1 MRKII
6 HLDENHKLLKDELEK
21 LGFKNYFDLKS
32 NKKEIEK
39 KISKYQGIILR
50 SRIEIDKKFID
61 SCKNLKFI
69 ARVGS
74 GLENIDTD
82 YAKKKNIE
90 IISAAEAN
98 ANAVGEHAIGMLLT
112 LLNKI
117 IKSNNE
123 IKHNI
128 WAREQNRGV
137 ELGGK
142 TIGIIG
148 YGNTGKS
155 LAKKLSGFSVRILC
169 NDIIE
174 EVSDEYATQVSI
186 NEIMKRCDIISINTN
201 LNDSSFQ
208 LINKDFVNNCKKPFF
223 LINTSRGE
231 CLKTSDIVDG
241 IKTGKILGACLDVIE
256 NESKSF
262 DYLKTNSDLEYLK
275 KSEKVVL
282 TPHIAGWS
290 IESKLHLAQVVL
302 EKIKDLY
309 GK

>member
-1 MRKII
+1 MPKIL
-6 HLDENHKLLKDELEK
+6 HLDENHELLKNELEK
-21 LGFKNYFDLKS
+21 LGFKNYFDLIS
-32 NKKEIEK
+32 TKKEIEN
-39 KISKYQGIILR
+39 KIWEYQGIILR
-50 SRIEIDKKFID
+50 SRIEIDKRFID

-90 IISAAEAN
+90 IISAAEGN
-98 ANAVGEHAIGMLLT
+98 ANAVGEHALGMLLS

-123 IKHNI
+123 INQNI
-128 WAREQNRGV
+128 WEREQNRGI
-137 ELGGK
+137 ELDGK

-155 LAKKLSGFSVRILC
+155 LAKKLSGFNVRVLC

-174 EVSDEYATQVSI
+174 DVSDKYATQVSI
-186 NEIMKRCDIISINTN
+186 SEIMKSCDIVSLHTN
-201 LNDSSFQ
+201 LNDSSFH
-208 LINKDFVNNCKKPFF
+208 LINKHFINNCKKSFF

-262 DYLKTNSDLEYLK
+262 ENLNTNSDFEYLK

-290 IESKLHLAQVVL
+290 IESKLKLAQVVL

>member
-1 MRKII
+1 MPKIL
-6 HLDENHKLLKDELEK
+6 HLDENHELLKNELEK
-21 LGFKNYFDLKS
+21 LGFKNYFDLIS
-32 NKKEIEK
+32 TKKEIEN
-39 KISKYQGIILR
+39 KIWEYQGIILR
-50 SRIEIDKKFID
+50 SRIEIDKRFID

-90 IISAAEAN
+90 IISAAEGN
-98 ANAVGEHAIGMLLT
+98 ANAVGEHALGMLLS

-123 IKHNI
+123 INQNI
-128 WAREQNRGV
+128 WEREQNRGI
-137 ELGGK
+137 ELDGK

-155 LAKKLSGFSVRILC
+155 LAKKLSGFNVRVLC

-174 EVSDEYATQVSI
+174 DVSDKYATQVNIS
-186 NEIMKRCDIISINTN
+186 EIMKSCDIVSLHTN
-201 LNDSSFQ
+201 LNDSSFH
-208 LINKDFVNNCKKPFF
+208 LINKHFINNCKKSFF

-262 DYLKTNSDLEYLK
+262 EFLNINSDFEYLK

-282 TPHIAGWS
+282 SPHIAGWS
-290 IESKLHLAQVVL
+290 IESKLELAQVVL

>member
-1 MRKII
+1 MPKIL
-6 HLDENHKLLKDELEK
+6 HLDENHELLKNELEK
-21 LGFKNYFDLKS
+21 LGFKNYFDLIS
-32 NKKEIEK
+32 TKKEIEI
-39 KISKYQGIILR
+39 KIWEYQGIILR
-50 SRIEIDKKFID
+50 SRIEIDKRFID

-90 IISAAEAN
+90 IISAAEGN
-98 ANAVGEHAIGMLLT
+98 ANAVGEHALGMLLS

-123 IKHNI
+123 INQNI
-128 WAREQNRGV
+128 WEREQNRGI
-137 ELGGK
+137 ELDGK

-155 LAKKLSGFSVRILC
+155 LAKKLSGFNVRVLC

-174 EVSDEYATQVSI
+174 DVSDKYATQVSI
-186 NEIMKRCDIISINTN
+186 SEIMKSCDIISLHTN

-208 LINKDFVNNCKKPFF
+208 LINKNFINNCKKPFF

-231 CLKTSDIVDG
+231 CLKTSDLVDG

-262 DYLKTNSDLEYLK
+262 EFLNINSDFEYLK

-282 TPHIAGWS
+282 SPHIAGWS
-290 IESKLHLAQVVL
+290 IESKLKLAQVVL

>member
-6 HLDENHKLLKDELEK
+6 HLDENHKLLKDELKK

-123 IKHNI
+123 IKNNI
-128 WAREQNRGV
+128 WAREQNRGI
-137 ELGGK
+137 ELDGK

-155 LAKKLSGFSVRILC
+155 LAKKLSGFNVRVLC

-174 EVSDEYATQVSI
+174 EISDKYATQVSI
-186 NEIMKRCDIISINTN
+186 NEIMNSCDIISLHTN

-208 LINKDFVNNCKKPFF
+208 LINKDFINNCKKPFF
-223 LINTSRGE
+223 LINTSRGG
-231 CLKTSDIVDG
+231 CLKTSHVVDG

-262 DYLKTNSDLEYLK
+262 ENLNTNSDLEYLK

-282 TPHIAGWS
+282 TPHVAGWS
-290 IESKLHLAQVVL
+290 IESKLKLAQVVL

>member
-1 MRKII
+1 MPKIL
-6 HLDENHKLLKDELEK
+6 HLDENHELLKNELEK
-21 LGFKNYFDLKS
+21 LGFKNYFDLIS
-32 NKKEIEK
+32 TKKEIEN
-39 KISKYQGIILR
+39 KIWEYQGIILR
-50 SRIEIDKKFID
+50 SRIEIDKRFID

-90 IISAAEAN
+90 IISAAEGN
-98 ANAVGEHAIGMLLT
+98 ANAVGEHALGMLLS

-123 IKHNI
+123 INQNI
-128 WAREQNRGV
+128 WEREQNRGI
-137 ELGGK
+137 ELDGK

-155 LAKKLSGFSVRILC
+155 LAKKLSGFNVRVLC

-174 EVSDEYATQVSI
+174 DVSDKYATQVSI
-186 NEIMKRCDIISINTN
+186 SEIMKSCDIVSLHTN
-201 LNDSSFQ
+201 LNDSSFH
-208 LINKDFVNNCKKPFF
+208 LINKHFINNCKKSFF

-262 DYLKTNSDLEYLK
+262 EFLNINSDFEYLK

-282 TPHIAGWS
+282 SPHIAGWS
-290 IESKLHLAQVVL
+290 IESKLELAQVVL

>member
-128 WAREQNRGV
+128 WAREQNRGI
-137 ELGGK
+137 ELDGK

-174 EVSDEYATQVSI
+174 EVSDKYATQVSI
-186 NEIMKRCDIISINTN
+186 NEIMKRCDIISLHTN

-208 LINKDFVNNCKKPFF
+208 LINKDFINNCKKPFF

-262 DYLKTNSDLEYLK
+262 DYLKTNSDFEYLK
-275 KSEKVVL
+275 KSEKVIL
-282 TPHIAGWS
+282 TPHVAGWS
-290 IESKLHLAQVVL
+290 IESKLKLAQVVL
-302 EKIKDLY
+302 EKIKVLY
-309 GK
+309 EK

>member
-1 MRKII
+1 MPKIL
-6 HLDENHKLLKDELEK
+6 HLDENHELLKNELEK
-21 LGFKNYFDLKS
+21 LGFKNYFDLIS
-32 NKKEIEK
+32 TKKEIEN
-39 KISKYQGIILR
+39 KIWEYQGIILR
-50 SRIEIDKKFID
+50 SRIEIDKRFID

-90 IISAAEAN
+90 IISAAEGN
-98 ANAVGEHAIGMLLT
+98 ANAVGEHALGMLLS

-123 IKHNI
+123 INQNI
-128 WAREQNRGV
+128 WEREQNRGI
-137 ELGGK
+137 ELDGK

-155 LAKKLSGFSVRILC
+155 LAKKLSGFNVRVLC

-174 EVSDEYATQVSI
+174 DVSDKYATQVSI
-186 NEIMKRCDIISINTN
+186 SEIMKRCDIVSLHTN
-201 LNDSSFQ
+201 LNDSSFH
-208 LINKDFVNNCKKPFF
+208 LINKHFINNCKKSFF

-262 DYLKTNSDLEYLK
+262 ENINTNSDFEYLK

-290 IESKLHLAQVVL
+290 IESKLKLAQVVL

>member
-1 MRKII
+1 MPKII
-6 HLDENHKLLKDELEK
+6 HLDENHELLKNELEK
-21 LGFKNYFDLKS
+21 LGFKNYFDLIS
-32 NKKEIEK
+32 TKKEIEN
-39 KISKYQGIILR
+39 KIWEYQGIILR
-50 SRIEIDKKFID
+50 SRIEIDKRFID

-82 YAKKKNIE
+82 YAKKKNIK
-90 IISAAEAN
+90 IISAAEGN
-98 ANAVGEHAIGMLLT
+98 ANAVGEHALGMLLS

-123 IKHNI
+123 INQNI
-128 WAREQNRGV
+128 WEREQNRGI
-137 ELGGK
+137 ELDGK

-155 LAKKLSGFSVRILC
+155 LAKKLSGFNVRVLC

-174 EVSDEYATQVSI
+174 DVSDKYATQVSI
-186 NEIMKRCDIISINTN
+186 SEIMKSCDIVSLHTN
-201 LNDSSFQ
+201 LNDSSFH
-208 LINKDFVNNCKKPFF
+208 LINKHFINNCKKSFF

-262 DYLKTNSDLEYLK
+262 ENINTNSDFEYLK

-282 TPHIAGWS
+282 TPHVAGWS
-290 IESKLHLAQVVL
+290 IESKLKLAQVVL

>member
-1 MRKII
+1 MPKIL
-6 HLDENHKLLKDELEK
+6 HLDENHELLKNELEK
-21 LGFKNYFDLKS
+21 LGFKNYFDLIS
-32 NKKEIEK
+32 TKKEIEN
-39 KISKYQGIILR
+39 KIWEYQGIILR
-50 SRIEIDKKFID
+50 SRIEIDKRFID

-90 IISAAEAN
+90 IISAAEGN
-98 ANAVGEHAIGMLLT
+98 ANAVGEHALGMLLS

-123 IKHNI
+123 INQNI
-128 WAREQNRGV
+128 WEREQNRGI
-137 ELGGK
+137 ELDGK

-155 LAKKLSGFSVRILC
+155 LAKKLSGFNVRVLC

-174 EVSDEYATQVSI
+174 DVSDKYATQVSI
-186 NEIMKRCDIISINTN
+186 SEIMKRCDIVSLHTN
-201 LNDSSFQ
+201 LNDSSFH
-208 LINKDFVNNCKKPFF
+208 LINKHFINNCKKSFF

-241 IKTGKILGACLDVIE
+241 IKAGKILGACLDVIE

-262 DYLKTNSDLEYLK
+262 EFLNINSDFEYLK

-282 TPHIAGWS
+282 SPHIAGWS
-290 IESKLHLAQVVL
+290 IESKLKLAQVVL

>member
-1 MRKII
+1 MPKIL
-6 HLDENHKLLKDELEK
+6 HLDENHELLKNELEK
-21 LGFKNYFDLKS
+21 LGFKNYFDLIS
-32 NKKEIEK
+32 TKKEIEN
-39 KISKYQGIILR
+39 KIWEYQGIILR
-50 SRIEIDKKFID
+50 SRIEIDKRFID

-90 IISAAEAN
+90 IISAAEGN
-98 ANAVGEHAIGMLLT
+98 ANAVGEHALGMLLS

-123 IKHNI
+123 INQNI
-128 WAREQNRGV
+128 WEREQNRGI
-137 ELGGK
+137 ELDGK

-155 LAKKLSGFSVRILC
+155 LAKKLSGFNVRVLC

-174 EVSDEYATQVSI
+174 DVSDKYATQVNIS
-186 NEIMKRCDIISINTN
+186 EIMKSCDIVSLHTN
-201 LNDSSFQ
+201 LNDSSFH
-208 LINKDFVNNCKKPFF
+208 LINKHFINNCKKSFF

-231 CLKTSDIVDG
+231 CLKTSDVVDG

-262 DYLKTNSDLEYLK
+262 EFLNINSDFEYLK

-282 TPHIAGWS
+282 SPHIAGWS
-290 IESKLHLAQVVL
+290 IESKLKLAQVVL

>member
-1 MRKII
+1 MPKIL
-6 HLDENHKLLKDELEK
+6 HLDENHELLKNELEK
-21 LGFKNYFDLKS
+21 LGFKNYFDLIS
-32 NKKEIEK
+32 TKKEVEK
-39 KISKYQGIILR
+39 KIWEYQGIILR
-50 SRIEIDKKFID
+50 SRIEIDKRFID

-90 IISAAEAN
+90 IISAAEGN
-98 ANAVGEHAIGMLLT
+98 ANAVGEHALGMLLS

-123 IKHNI
+123 INQNI
-128 WAREQNRGV
+128 WEREQNRGI
-137 ELGGK
+137 ELDGK

-155 LAKKLSGFSVRILC
+155 LAKKLSGFNVRVLC

-174 EVSDEYATQVSI
+174 DVSDKYATQVSI
-186 NEIMKRCDIISINTN
+186 SEIMKSCDIVSLHTN
-201 LNDSSFQ
+201 LNDSSFH
-208 LINKDFVNNCKKPFF
+208 LINKHFINNCKKSFF

-262 DYLKTNSDLEYLK
+262 EFLNINSDFEYLK

-282 TPHIAGWS
+282 SPHIAGWS
-290 IESKLHLAQVVL
+290 IESKLKLAQVVL

>member
-1 MRKII
+1 MPKIL
-6 HLDENHKLLKDELEK
+6 HLDENHELLKNELEK
-21 LGFKNYFDLKS
+21 LGFKNYFDLIS
-32 NKKEIEK
+32 TKKEIEN
-39 KISKYQGIILR
+39 KIWEYQGIILR
-50 SRIEIDKKFID
+50 SRIEIDKRFID

-90 IISAAEAN
+90 IISAAEGN
-98 ANAVGEHAIGMLLT
+98 ANAVGEHALGMLLS

-123 IKHNI
+123 INQNI
-128 WAREQNRGV
+128 WEREQNRGI
-137 ELGGK
+137 ELDGK

-155 LAKKLSGFSVRILC
+155 LAKKLSGFNVRVLC

-174 EVSDEYATQVSI
+174 DVSDKYATQVSI
-186 NEIMKRCDIISINTN
+186 SEIMKSCDIVSLHTN
-201 LNDSSFQ
+201 LNDSSFH
-208 LINKDFVNNCKKPFF
+208 LINKHFINNCKKSFF

-262 DYLKTNSDLEYLK
+262 EFLNINSDFEYLK

-282 TPHIAGWS
+282 SPHIAGWS
-290 IESKLHLAQVVL
+290 IESKLKLAQVVL

>member
-1 MRKII
+1 MPKIL
-6 HLDENHKLLKDELEK
+6 HLVENHELLKNELEK
-21 LGFKNYFDLKS
+21 LGFKNYFDLIS
-32 NKKEIEK
+32 TKKEIEN
-39 KISKYQGIILR
+39 KIWEYQGIILR
-50 SRIEIDKKFID
+50 SRIEIDKRFID

-90 IISAAEAN
+90 IISAAEGN
-98 ANAVGEHAIGMLLT
+98 ANAVGEHALGMLLS

-123 IKHNI
+123 INQNI
-128 WAREQNRGV
+128 WEREQNRGI
-137 ELGGK
+137 ELDGK

-155 LAKKLSGFSVRILC
+155 LAKKLSGFSVRVLC
-169 NDIIE
+169 IDIIE
-174 EVSDEYATQVSI
+174 DVSDKYATQVSI
-186 NEIMKRCDIISINTN
+186 SEIMKSCDIVSLHTN
-201 LNDSSFQ
+201 LNDSSFH
-208 LINKDFVNNCKKPFF
+208 LINKHFINNCKKSFF

-262 DYLKTNSDLEYLK
+262 EFLNINSDFEYLK

-282 TPHIAGWS
+282 SPHIAGWS
-290 IESKLHLAQVVL
+290 TESKLKLAQVVL

>member
-1 MRKII
+1 MPKIL
-6 HLDENHKLLKDELEK
+6 HLDENHELLKNELEK
-21 LGFKNYFDLKS
+21 LGFKNYFDLIS
-32 NKKEIEK
+32 TKKEVEK
-39 KISKYQGIILR
+39 KIWEYQGIILR

-90 IISAAEAN
+90 IISAAEGN
-98 ANAVGEHAIGMLLT
+98 ANAVGEHALGMLLS

-123 IKHNI
+123 INQNI
-128 WAREQNRGV
+128 WEREQNRGI
-137 ELGGK
+137 ELDGK

-155 LAKKLSGFSVRILC
+155 LAKKLSGFNVRVLC

-174 EVSDEYATQVSI
+174 DVSDKYATQVSI
-186 NEIMKRCDIISINTN
+186 SEIMKSCDIVSLHTN
-201 LNDSSFQ
+201 LNDSSFH
-208 LINKDFVNNCKKPFF
+208 LINKHFINNCKKSFF

-262 DYLKTNSDLEYLK
+262 EFLNINSDFEYLK

-290 IESKLHLAQVVL
+290 IESKLKLAQVVL

>member
-1 MRKII
+1 MPKIL
-6 HLDENHKLLKDELEK
+6 HLDENHELLKNELEK
-21 LGFKNYFDLKS
+21 LGFKNYFDLIS
-32 NKKEIEK
+32 TKKEIEN
-39 KISKYQGIILR
+39 KIWEYQGIILR
-50 SRIEIDKKFID
+50 SRIEIDKRFID

-90 IISAAEAN
+90 IISAAEGN
-98 ANAVGEHAIGMLLT
+98 ANAVGEHALGMLLS

-123 IKHNI
+123 INQNI
-128 WAREQNRGV
+128 WEREQNRGI
-137 ELGGK
+137 ELDGK

-155 LAKKLSGFSVRILC
+155 LAKKLSGFNVRVLC

-174 EVSDEYATQVSI
+174 DVSDKYATQVNIS
-186 NEIMKRCDIISINTN
+186 EIMKSCDIVSLHTN
-201 LNDSSFQ
+201 LNDSSFH
-208 LINKDFVNNCKKPFF
+208 LINKHFINNCKKSFF

-241 IKTGKILGACLDVIE
+241 IKAGKILGACLDVIE

-262 DYLKTNSDLEYLK
+262 EFLNINSDFEYLK

-282 TPHIAGWS
+282 SPHIAGWS
-290 IESKLHLAQVVL
+290 IESKLKLAQVVL

>member
-1 MRKII
+1 MPKIL
-6 HLDENHKLLKDELEK
+6 HLDENHELLKNELEK
-21 LGFKNYFDLKS
+21 LGFKNYFDLIS
-32 NKKEIEK
+32 TKKEIEN
-39 KISKYQGIILR
+39 KIWEYQGIILR
-50 SRIEIDKKFID
+50 SRIEIDKRFID

-90 IISAAEAN
+90 IISAAEGN
-98 ANAVGEHAIGMLLT
+98 ANAVGEHALGMLLS

-123 IKHNI
+123 INQNI
-128 WAREQNRGV
+128 WEREQNRGI
-137 ELGGK
+137 ELDGK

-155 LAKKLSGFSVRILC
+155 LAKKLSGFNVRVLC

-174 EVSDEYATQVSI
+174 DVSDKYATQVSI
-186 NEIMKRCDIISINTN
+186 SEIMKSCDIVSLHTN
-201 LNDSSFQ
+201 LNDSSFH
-208 LINKDFVNNCKKPFF
+208 LINKHFINNCKKSFF

-262 DYLKTNSDLEYLK
+262 ENLNTNSDFEYLK

-282 TPHIAGWS
+282 TPHVAGWS
-290 IESKLHLAQVVL
+290 IESKLKLAQVVL

>member
-1 MRKII
+1 MPKIL
-6 HLDENHKLLKDELEK
+6 HLDENHELLKNELEK
-21 LGFKNYFDLKS
+21 LGFKNYFDLIS
-32 NKKEIEK
+32 TKKEVEK
-39 KISKYQGIILR
+39 KIWEYQGIILR

-90 IISAAEAN
+90 IISAAEGN
-98 ANAVGEHAIGMLLT
+98 ANAVGEHALGMLLS

-123 IKHNI
+123 INQNI
-128 WAREQNRGV
+128 WEREQNRGI
-137 ELGGK
+137 ELDGK
-142 TIGIIG
+142 TIWIIG

-155 LAKKLSGFSVRILC
+155 LAKKLSVFNVRVLC

-174 EVSDEYATQVSI
+174 DVSDKYATQVNIS
-186 NEIMKRCDIISINTN
+186 EIMKSCDIVSLHTN
-201 LNDSSFQ
+201 LNDSSFH
-208 LINKDFVNNCKKPFF
+208 LINKHFINNCKKSFF

-231 CLKTSDIVDG
+231 CLKTSDVVDG

-262 DYLKTNSDLEYLK
+262 EFLNINSDFEYLK

-282 TPHIAGWS
+282 SPHIAGWS
-290 IESKLHLAQVVL
+290 IESKLKLAQVVL

>member
-6 HLDENHKLLKDELEK
+6 HLDENHELLKNELEK

-90 IISAAEAN
+90 IISAAEGN

-123 IKHNI
+123 IKNNV
-128 WAREQNRGV
+128 WAREQNRGI
-137 ELGGK
+137 ELDGK

-174 EVSDEYATQVSI
+174 EESDKYATRVSI
-186 NEIMKRCDIISINTN
+186 SEIMKSCDIISLHTN

-208 LINKDFVNNCKKPFF
+208 LINKDFINNCKKPFF

-262 DYLKTNSDLEYLK
+262 EYLNTNSDFEYLK

-282 TPHIAGWS
+282 TPHVAGWS
-290 IESKLHLAQVVL
+290 IESKLKLAQVVL
-302 EKIKDLY
+302 EKIKVLY
-309 GK
+309 EK

>member
-1 MRKII
+1 MPKIL
-6 HLDENHKLLKDELEK
+6 HLDENHELLKNELEK
-21 LGFKNYFDLKS
+21 LGFKNYFDLIS
-32 NKKEIEK
+32 TKKEIEN
-39 KISKYQGIILR
+39 KIWEYQGIILR
-50 SRIEIDKKFID
+50 SRIEIDKRFID

-90 IISAAEAN
+90 IISAAEGN
-98 ANAVGEHAIGMLLT
+98 ANAVGEHALGMLLS

-123 IKHNI
+123 INQNI
-128 WAREQNRGV
+128 WEREQNRGI
-137 ELGGK
+137 ELDGK

-155 LAKKLSGFSVRILC
+155 LAKKLSGFNVRVLC

-174 EVSDEYATQVSI
+174 DVSDKYATQVSI
-186 NEIMKRCDIISINTN
+186 SEIMKSCDIVSLHTN
-201 LNDSSFQ
+201 LNDSSFH
-208 LINKDFVNNCKKPFF
+208 LINKHF
-223 LINTSRGE
+223 NTSRGE

-262 DYLKTNSDLEYLK
+262 EFLNINSDFEYLK

-282 TPHIAGWS
+282 SPHIAGWS
-290 IESKLHLAQVVL
+290 IESKLKLAQVVL

>member
-1 MRKII
+1 MPKIL
-6 HLDENHKLLKDELEK
+6 HLDENHELLKNELEK
-21 LGFKNYFDLKS
+21 LGFKNYFDLIS
-32 NKKEIEK
+32 TKKEIEN
-39 KISKYQGIILR
+39 KIWEYQGIILR
-50 SRIEIDKKFID
+50 SRIEIDKRFID

-90 IISAAEAN
+90 IISAAEGN
-98 ANAVGEHAIGMLLT
+98 ANAVGEHALGMLLS

-123 IKHNI
+123 INQNI
-128 WAREQNRGV
+128 WEREQNRGI
-137 ELGGK
+137 ELDGK

-155 LAKKLSGFSVRILC
+155 LAKKLSGFNVRVLC

-174 EVSDEYATQVSI
+174 DVSDKYATQVSI
-186 NEIMKRCDIISINTN
+186 SEIMKSCDIVSLHTN
-201 LNDSSFQ
+201 LNDSSFH
-208 LINKDFVNNCKKPFF
+208 LINKHFINNCKKSFF

-262 DYLKTNSDLEYLK
+262 ENLNINSDLEYLK

-282 TPHIAGWS
+282 TPHVAGWS
-290 IESKLHLAQVVL
+290 IESKLKLAQVVL

>member
-1 MRKII
+1 MPKIL
-6 HLDENHKLLKDELEK
+6 HLDENHELLKNELEK
-21 LGFKNYFDLKS
+21 LGFKNYFDLIS
-32 NKKEIEK
+32 TKKEIEN
-39 KISKYQGIILR
+39 KIWEYQGIILR

-61 SCKNLKFI
+61 SCKSLKFI

-90 IISAAEAN
+90 IISAAEGN
-98 ANAVGEHAIGMLLT
+98 ANAVGEHALGMLLS

-123 IKHNI
+123 INQNI
-128 WAREQNRGV
+128 WEREQNRGI
-137 ELGGK
+137 ELDGK

-155 LAKKLSGFSVRILC
+155 LAKKLSGFNVRVLC

-174 EVSDEYATQVSI
+174 DVSDKYATQVSI
-186 NEIMKRCDIISINTN
+186 SEIMKSCDIVSLHTN
-201 LNDSSFQ
+201 LNDSSYQ
-208 LINKDFVNNCKKPFF
+208 LINKDFINNCKKPFF

-262 DYLKTNSDLEYLK
+262 EFLNINSDFEYLK

-282 TPHIAGWS
+282 SPHIAGWS
-290 IESKLHLAQVVL
+290 IESKLKLAQVVL

>member
-1 MRKII
+1 MHKII
-6 HLDENHKLLKDELEK
+6 HLDENHILLKDELEK

-128 WAREQNRGV
+128 WAREQNRGI
-137 ELGGK
+137 ELDGK

-174 EVSDEYATQVSI
+174 DVSDKYATQVSI

-208 LINKDFVNNCKKPFF
+208 LVNKDFINNCKKPFF

-262 DYLKTNSDLEYLK
+262 DYLKTNSDFEYLK
-275 KSEKVVL
+275 KSEKVIL
-282 TPHIAGWS
+282 TPHVAGWS
-290 IESKLHLAQVVL
+290 IESKLKLAQVVL

>member
-1 MRKII
+1 MPKIL
-6 HLDENHKLLKDELEK
+6 HLDENHELLKNELEK
-21 LGFKNYFDLKS
+21 LGFKNYFDLIS
-32 NKKEIEK
+32 TKKEIEN
-39 KISKYQGIILR
+39 KIWEYQGIILR

-74 GLENIDTD
+74 GLENIDID

-90 IISAAEAN
+90 IISAAEGN
-98 ANAVGEHAIGMLLT
+98 ANAVGEHALGMLLS

-123 IKHNI
+123 INQNI
-128 WAREQNRGV
+128 WEREQNRGI
-137 ELGGK
+137 ELDGK

-155 LAKKLSGFSVRILC
+155 LAKKLSGFNVRVLC

-174 EVSDEYATQVSI
+174 DVSDKYATQVSI
-186 NEIMKRCDIISINTN
+186 SEIMKSCDIVSLHTN
-201 LNDSSFQ
+201 LNDSSFH
-208 LINKDFVNNCKKPFF
+208 LINKHFINNCKKSFF

-262 DYLKTNSDLEYLK
+262 EFLNINSDFEYLK

-282 TPHIAGWS
+282 SPHIAGWS
-290 IESKLHLAQVVL
+290 IESKLKLAQVVF

-309 GK
+309 GN

>member
-1 MRKII
+1 MPKII
-6 HLDENHKLLKDELEK
+6 HLDENHELLKNELEK
-21 LGFKNYFDLKS
+21 LGFKNYFDLIS
-32 NKKEIEK
+32 TKKELEK
-39 KISKYQGIILR
+39 KIWEYQGIILR

-74 GLENIDTD
+74 GVENIDTD

-90 IISAAEAN
+90 IISASEGN
-98 ANAVGEHAIGMLLT
+98 ANAVGEHALGMLLS

-117 IKSNNE
+117 IRSNNE
-123 IKHNI
+123 IKNNI
-128 WAREQNRGV
+128 WAREQNRGI
-137 ELGGK
+137 ELDGK

-155 LAKKLSGFSVRILC
+155 LAKKLSGFNVRILC

-174 EVSDEYATQVSI
+174 EISDKYATQVSI
-186 NEIMKRCDIISINTN
+186 SEIMKNCDIISLHTN

-208 LINKDFVNNCKKPFF
+208 LINKDFINNCKKPFF

-231 CLKTSDIVDG
+231 CLKTSHVVDG
-241 IKTGKILGACLDVIE
+241 IKIGKILGACLDVIE

-262 DYLKTNSDLEYLK
+262 ENIITNSDLEYLK

-290 IESKLHLAQVVL
+290 IESKLKLAQVVL

>member
-1 MRKII
+1 MPKII
-6 HLDENHKLLKDELEK
+6 HLDENHELLKNELEK
-21 LGFKNYFDLKS
+21 LGFKNYFDLIS
-32 NKKEIEK
+32 TKKEVEK
-39 KISKYQGIILR
+39 KIWEYEGIILR

-82 YAKKKNIE
+82 YAKKNNIE
-90 IISAAEAN
+90 IISASEGN
-98 ANAVGEHAIGMLLT
+98 ENAVGEHALGMLLS

-123 IKHNI
+123 IKNNI
-128 WAREQNRGV
+128 WAREQNRGI
-137 ELGGK
+137 ELDGK

-155 LAKKLSGFSVRILC
+155 LAKKLSGFNVRILC

-174 EVSDEYATQVSI
+174 EISDKYATQVSI
-186 NEIMKRCDIISINTN
+186 NEIMKSCEIISLHTN

-208 LINKDFVNNCKKPFF
+208 LINKDFINNCKNPFF

-231 CLKTSDIVDG
+231 CLKTSHVVDG
-241 IKTGKILGACLDVIE
+241 IKTGKILGACLDVVE

-262 DYLKTNSDLEYLK
+262 EKITTNSDLEFLK
-275 KSEKVVL
+275 KSEKVLL
-282 TPHIAGWS
+282 TPHVAGWS
-290 IESKLHLAQVVL
+290 IESRLKLAQVVL

>member
-1 MRKII
+1 MPKII
-6 HLDENHKLLKDELEK
+6 HLDENHELLKNELEK
-21 LGFKNYFDLKS
+21 LGFKNYFDLIS
-32 NKKEIEK
+32 TKKEVEK
-39 KISKYQGIILR
+39 KIWEYQGIILR

-82 YAKKKNIE
+82 YAKKNNIE
-90 IISAAEAN
+90 IISASLGN
-98 ANAVGEHAIGMLLT
+98 ANAVGEHALGMLLS

-123 IKHNI
+123 IKNNI
-128 WAREQNRGV
+128 WAREKNRGI
-137 ELGGK
+137 ELDGK

-155 LAKKLSGFSVRILC
+155 LAKKLSGFNVRILC

-174 EVSDEYATQVSI
+174 EISDKYATQVSI
-186 NEIMKRCDIISINTN
+186 SEIMKSCDIISLHTN

-208 LINKDFVNNCKKPFF
+208 LINKDFINNCKKPFF

-231 CLKTSDIVDG
+231 CLKTSDLVDG
-241 IKTGKILGACLDVIE
+241 IKSGKILGACLDVIE

-262 DYLKTNSDLEYLK
+262 ENLNTNSDFEYLK

-282 TPHIAGWS
+282 TPHVAGWS
-290 IESKLHLAQVVL
+290 IESKLKLAQVVL

>member
-1 MRKII
+1 MPKII
-6 HLDENHKLLKDELEK
+6 HLDENHELLKNELEK
-21 LGFKNYFDLKS
+21 LGFKNYFDLIS
-32 NKKEIEK
+32 TKKEVEK
-39 KISKYQGIILR
+39 KIWEYQGIILR

-90 IISAAEAN
+90 IISAPEGN
-98 ANAVGEHAIGMLLT
+98 ANAVGEHALGMLLS

-123 IKHNI
+123 IKNNI
-128 WAREQNRGV
+128 WAREQNRGI
-137 ELGGK
+137 ELDGK

-155 LAKKLSGFSVRILC
+155 LAKKLSGFNVRILC
-169 NDIIE
+169 NDIIKE
-174 EVSDEYATQVSI
+174 ISDKYATQVSI
-186 NEIMKRCDIISINTN
+186 SEIMKSCDIISLHTN

-208 LINKDFVNNCKKPFF
+208 LINKNFINNCKKPFF

-231 CLKTSDIVDG
+231 CLKTSDLVDG

-262 DYLKTNSDLEYLK
+262 ENLNINSDFEYLK

-290 IESKLHLAQVVL
+290 IESKLKLAQVVL

>member
-1 MRKII
+1 MPKIL
-6 HLDENHKLLKDELEK
+6 HLDENHELLKNELEK
-21 LGFKNYFDLKS
+21 LGFKNYFDLIS
-32 NKKEIEK
+32 TKKEIEN
-39 KISKYQGIILR
+39 KIWEYQGIILR
-50 SRIEIDKKFID
+50 SRIEIDKRFID

-90 IISAAEAN
+90 IISAAEGN
-98 ANAVGEHAIGMLLT
+98 ANAVGEHALGMLLS

-123 IKHNI
+123 INQNI
-128 WAREQNRGV
+128 WEREQNRGI
-137 ELGGK
+137 ELDGK

-155 LAKKLSGFSVRILC
+155 LAKKLSGFNVRVLC

-174 EVSDEYATQVSI
+174 DVSDKYATQVSI
-186 NEIMKRCDIISINTN
+186 SEIMKSCDIVSLHTN
-201 LNDSSFQ
+201 LNDSSFH
-208 LINKDFVNNCKKPFF
+208 LINKHYINNCIKSFF

-241 IKTGKILGACLDVIE
+241 IKAGKILGACLDVIE

-262 DYLKTNSDLEYLK
+262 EFLNINSDFEYLK

-282 TPHIAGWS
+282 SPHIAGWS
-290 IESKLHLAQVVL
+290 IESKLELAQVVL